1 LHCKF
6 SMKKAK
12 IFILFLVMSPAI
24 ILQAQN
30 TKYALLGRAYYDG
43 TSQIYH
49 LDIVDD
55 GSGNIKGTNISLLPD
70 GRVLKGPIKGKINYS
85 NHTITFQ
92 ELRISNLSKGE
103 TEENFCF
110 FTIMA
115 TFIIKNNK
123 TEIVGIFT
131 SKQHNGNACSNGTI
145 KLTGGVNVEDVH
157 KEYIAKIKK
166 TASIKAQISK
176 PIISEKK
183 LKAIANSIKQKLNVT
198 LPEKP
203 KVTAVKDST
212 KEKQAPRD
220 NNLIPVKTLP
230 EYFYSNKKMMLEI
243 KDYDKVDGDII
254 SVLINNKVVIENY
267 TLTATPQIIFIDL
280 DEYGSKN
287 GIDTLMLRAENEGYY
302 APNSGL
308 VTLIDGSSRIN
319 FTTSANIGQRSFLVL
334 RKKEE

>member
-6 SMKKAK
+6 SMKKVK
-12 IFILFLVMSPAI
+12 LYVFFLMMWPTIL
-24 ILQAQN
+24 LQAQS
-30 TKYALLGRAYYDG
+30 TKYSLLGRAYYDG

-49 LDIVDD
+49 LDIVDN

-92 ELRISNLSKGE
+92 ELKISNLGKDE
-103 TEENFCF
+103 TEDNFCF

-131 SKQHNGNACSNGTI
+131 SKQHNGTACSNGTI
-145 KLTGGVNVEDVH
+145 KLTGAVNVEELH

-166 TASIKAQISK
+166 TEPSKAAITS

-183 LKAIANSIKQKLNVT
+183 IVALANDLKKKLNLA
-198 LPEKP
+198 LPEKN
-203 KVTAVKDST
+203 KVAIIKDT
-212 KEKQAPRD
+212 ITEKQAPPD

-230 EYFYSNKKMMLEI
+230 EYFYSNKKMILEI
-243 KDYDKVDGDII
+243 KDYDKVDGDMI

-267 TLTATPQIIFIDL
+267 ILTATPQIVLIDIE
-280 DEYGSKN
+280 EYGNKN
-287 GIDTLMLRAENEGYY
+287 GADTLILRAENEGYY

-308 VTLIDGSSRIN
+308 VTLVDGNSRIN